1 MAVASEERWEAELSN
16 RYSDSEDE
24 YAPPPATAAPGTA
37 AAADDPMDV
46 GSPMHDAAADAGN
59 DDEPGERGWSSR
71 MDEFEDDDGQGEDY
85 DEDYDYDDD
94 DDDIMNALESLD
106 MRENLAARGAHVG
119 GRLSRHHRAQAQRQR
134 RRGQPR

>member
-24 YAPPPATAAPGTA
+24 DAPPPATAAPGTA

-46 GSPMHDAAADAGN
+46 GSPMDVAAADAGN

-94 DDDIMNALESLD
+94 E
-106 MRENLAARGAHVG
+106 
-119 GRLSRHHRAQAQRQR
+119 
-134 RRGQPR
+134 